1 MNVFSDVRHAVR
13 MLGKSPGFAAV
24 AIATL
29 ALGIGANT
37 AIFSVVESV
46 LLRPLP
52 YPEPD
57 RLVEVFESNPERG
70 FPQFSV
76 SAPNYIDWRARN
88 RSFQALGVYDKE
100 ELAWTRPGS
109 PAERIPVTACTRE
122 LFSALAVAP
131 ALGRTFAAEELVREG
146 PRAAVLGHA
155 LWRRAFGGDPAA
167 VGRTIRLDGIDYP
180 VVGVMPAGFEF
191 PAGGAAAWIPLR
203 FRADV
208 QTQRGAHYLSVI
220 GRLRPGVS
228 VESANREMAT
238 IAGQISQENPGHS
251 GWTAG
256 AAPLAEQITG
266 SSRPAL
272 TVLLGAVAFV
282 LLIACANVANLLLA
296 RATGRQR
303 EIAIRMALG
312 AGRGRILRQLLT
324 ESLVLAGAGSIL
336 GILLASWGISLLVR
350 LGPADLPRLAETRLD
365 PPVLLFA
372 LALAFASAAL
382 FGLVPALR
390 TARTDVQEDL
400 QAGGRSGGASREGA
414 RLRNAFVV
422 AEVGLSLLL
431 LSGAG
436 LLLKS
441 FAQLEKTDPGFRAR
455 SVLTYDV
462 ALPDTRY
469 PDGPSGA
476 RFYDALLART
486 RAIPGV
492 RSAAAI
498 FGLPLTGFGFS
509 SSFAVEGEPQPAPEN
524 EPSAQVRVVSRDY
537 FSTLGIP
544 LREGRGFEPSDI
556 RGAPQVVLASA
567 AAARKFWPSGG
578 AIGHRVRF
586 GARPGPDRI
595 QGEIVGIVGD
605 VRDAGLAREPV
616 PFFYGAL
623 EQIAVDSV
631 SVVVETSVPPR
642 QLARP
647 AAAAVAALDRDIP
660 AAGMQT
666 IGDILDRALA
676 RQRFATLLLTL
687 FAGAALL
694 LAAIGTYGV
703 LSYTVGLRRRELGVR
718 AALGAAPR
726 TVLLLIL
733 RQGMTLA
740 AFGTALGLA
749 AAVAGTRVLSGLL
762 FGVGPRDALVLGAS
776 AALLGTVAAL
786 ASGVPAWRAA
796 RISPVEALRAE

>member
-1 MNVFSDVRHAVR
+1 MNFFSDVRHAVR
-13 MLGKSPGFAAV
+13 MLVKSPGFAAV

-70 FPQFSV
+70 FSQFSA

-88 RSFQALGVYDKE
+88 RSFQSLAAYDKE
-100 ELAWTRPGS
+100 ELAWTRPGA
-109 PAERIPVTACTRE
+109 PAERISVTVCTQE
-122 LFSALAVAP
+122 LFTALAVAP
-131 ALGRTFAAEELVREG
+131 ALGRTFAPEELVREG

-155 LWRRAFGGDPAA
+155 LWRKAFGGDPAA
-167 VGRTIRLDGIDYP
+167 VGRTIRLDGVDYR

-220 GRLRPGVS
+220 GRLRPGVT
-228 VESANREMAT
+228 VASADADLAAISKQISADYPKHAGW
-238 IAGQISQENPGHS
+238 IAGG
-251 GWTAG
+251 
-256 AAPLAEQITG
+256 APLAEQITG

-272 TVLLGAVAFV
+272 TMLLGAVAFV

-303 EIAIRMALG
+303 EVAIRTALG
-312 AGRGRILRQLLT
+312 AGRGRIVRQLLT
-324 ESLVLAGAGSIL
+324 ESMVLAAAGSIV
-336 GILLASWGISLLVR
+336 GILLASWGIALLVR

-365 PPVLLFA
+365 APVLLFA
-372 LALAFASAAL
+372 IGLAVACAAL

-400 QAGGRSGGASREGA
+400 QAGGRSGGSSREGA
-414 RLRNAFVV
+414 RLRHALVV
-422 AEVGLSLLL
+422 AEIGLSLLL

-441 FAQLEKTDPGFRAR
+441 FARLQQTDPGFRAR

-462 ALPDTRY
+462 ALPDSRY
-469 PDGPSGA
+469 PDAPSMA
-476 RFYDALLART
+476 RFYDALLTRT

-498 FGLPLTGFGFS
+498 FGLPLTGFGFNS
-509 SSFAVEGEPQPAPEN
+509 TFKVEGEPEPTPEN
-524 EPSAQVRVVSRDY
+524 EPSSQVRIVSRDY
-537 FSTLGIP
+537 FRTLGIP
-544 LREGRGFEPSDI
+544 LKSGRAFEPSDV
-556 RGAPQVVLASA
+556 RGAPGVLLASA
-567 AAARKFWPSGG
+567 AAAKKFWPAGG
-578 AIGHRVRF
+578 AVGHRVVF
-586 GARPGPDRI
+586 GARSGPDRI

-605 VRDAGLAREPV
+605 VRDAGLARDPV
-616 PFFYGAL
+616 PFFYAAL
-623 EQIAVDSV
+623 EQVPVDSV
-631 SVVVETSVPPR
+631 SVIVETSVPPR
-642 QLARP
+642 QIARP
-647 AAAAVAALDRDIP
+647 AQAAVAALDRDIP

-666 IGDILDRALA
+666 MGDVLDKAVA
-676 RQRFATLLLTL
+676 RQRFATLLLAF

-726 TVLLLIL
+726 TVLMLIL

-740 AFGTALGLA
+740 AFGTFFGLVSAL
-749 AAVAGTRVLSGLL
+749 AGTRVLSGLL
-762 FGVGPRDALVLGAS
+762 FGVGPRDVLVLGGS
-776 AALLGTVAAL
+776 ALLLGTVAAL
-786 ASGVPAWRAA
+786 ASGLPAWRAA